1 MKNKLV
7 EKFDHF
13 GRGIIKDNGK
23 TIFVRN
29 AVAGD
34 IVDID
39 LTKNKKTISE
49 AIIKKIVKPSPLR
62 VKSPCSYS
70 DLCGGCSL
78 LNISYIESLKY
89 KENRLKEIIS
99 KFAKIN
105 IKINPIIESNEFN
118 YRNKITLHIKDK
130 KIGLYKYNSNEL
142 IEIDNCMLVD
152 EKINNIIKR
161 IKPFIKEKPNN
172 LEEVMIR
179 VFNNKDLI
187 HFKGKVEKKLLKNY
201 FKDSY
206 SLWLNNEL
214 LIGDKNLIVDF
225 LDYKFVLSKE
235 AFFQVNIDIASKIF
249 NYIRNYIKDKKYKKA
264 LDLYCGVGV
273 IGIVISPFVE
283 KVIGIEIV
291 ENAVKNANVNKELN
305 KINNISFITGKV
317 ENHINKFKDIDLV
330 VVDPPR
336 SGLDKNT
343 INNIISIKP
352 KEIIYVSCDAIT
364 LARDLNLLKEFY
376 NIKEITPFDMFPNT
390 YHVECISVLERKNVE
405 K

>member
-118 YRNKITLHIKDK
+118 YRNKITLHIKDN

-152 EKINNIIKR
+152 EKINNIIKK
-161 IKPFIKEKPNN
+161 IKSFIKEKPNN

-187 HFKGKVEKKLLKNY
+187 HFKGKVDKKLLKNY

-273 IGIVISPFVE
+273 IGIFISPFVE
-283 KVIGIEIV
+283 EVIGIEIV
-291 ENAVKNANVNKELN
+291 ENAVKNANVNKKLN

-364 LARDLNLLKEFY
+364 LARDLNLLNEFY

>member
-152 EKINNIIKR
+152 EKINNIIKK
-161 IKPFIKEKPNN
+161 IKSFIKEKPNN

-273 IGIVISPFVE
+273 IGIFISPFVE
-283 KVIGIEIV
+283 EVIGIEIV
-291 ENAVKNANVNKELN
+291 ENAVKNANVNKKLN

-364 LARDLNLLKEFY
+364 LARDLNLLNEFY

>member
-39 LTKNKKTISE
+39 LIKNKKTCSE
-49 AIIKKIVKPSPLR
+49 AVIKKIVKPSPLR

-99 KFAKIN
+99 KFAKVN

-118 YRNKITLHIKDK
+118 YRNKITLHIKDN

-187 HFKGKVEKKLLKNY
+187 HFKGKVDKKLLKNY

-283 KVIGIEIV
+283 EVIGIEIV

-305 KINNISFITGKV
+305 KINNINFVTGKV

-336 SGLDKNT
+336 SGLDKKT